1 MFSVFAFLIYYF
13 VVYAF
18 FSPGSQTFFRLTMF
32 GLFLACIVSSCMFHS
47 GSRERFTVDA
57 ITPKKRIH
65 RTTRPHQ
72 AKPIKTTAAF
82 CSALD

>member
-18 FSPGSQTFFRLTMF
+18 FSPGSQTFFRLTIF

-57 ITPKKRIH
+57 MPGEMHPEETNTPHDTPAPSK
-65 RTTRPHQ
+65 
-72 AKPIKTTAAF
+72 A
-82 CSALD
+82 D